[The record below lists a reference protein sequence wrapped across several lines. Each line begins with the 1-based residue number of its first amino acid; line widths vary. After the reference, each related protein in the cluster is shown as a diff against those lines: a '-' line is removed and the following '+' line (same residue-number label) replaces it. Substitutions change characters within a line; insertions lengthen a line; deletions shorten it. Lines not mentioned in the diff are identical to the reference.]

1 MTPVSEG
8 GAHVAILHSPFKL
21 ERYPTST
28 ELFMG

>member
-8 GAHVAILHSPFKL
+8 GVHAAILHSAFKL